1 MSLRSSFACLVAVAG
16 AAFASPLAAQSRKVV
31 VAPPGATPSPVLS
44 PAVRVGDVLF
54 VSGQLAARGE
64 STIQGQTR
72 SVLESIKTIVEAAGS
87 SMADVAKCTVFLKN
101 LEDFAG
107 MNEVYTTF
115 FPKEPPARSTIVVAA
130 LVRPDAKLEIEC
142 IAAAAR

>member
-1 MSLRSSFACLVAVAG
+1 MSVRSLSLTCLVAG
-16 AAFASPLAAQSRKVV
+16 AALASPLAAQSGKVV
-31 VAPPGATPSPVLS
+31 VVPPGATPSPVLS
-44 PAVRVGDVLF
+44 PAVRVGNVLF

-64 STIQGQTR
+64 TTIQGQTR

-101 LEDFAG
+101 LEEFAG

-130 LVRPDAKLEIEC
+130 LVRADAKVEIEC
-142 IAAAAR
+142 IAAAAK